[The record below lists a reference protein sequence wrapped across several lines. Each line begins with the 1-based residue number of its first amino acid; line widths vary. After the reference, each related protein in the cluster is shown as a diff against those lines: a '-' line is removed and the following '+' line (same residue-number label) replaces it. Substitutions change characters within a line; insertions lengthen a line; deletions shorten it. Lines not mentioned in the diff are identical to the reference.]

1 MSLRWKVAALLAVI
15 VSIGVAAVSYITY
28 RTTDTR
34 LMEEV
39 DRSLVQATERFLQR
53 PNANRPFR
61 PGNTVINIPE
71 RPLGIEQFVV
81 QVSDRSGE
89 VLASTEGVSLPKTSV
104 DVNDLGETRPSF
116 ESVTTAEGVDYRV
129 RTVAVALGVVQLGR
143 DLTET
148 NSVLAD
154 LRARMLIIAIA
165 VAAVAALVGWLTVS
179 GVTRRLR
186 RLSTAVEEV
195 ATSGRFDVEA
205 PQSGRDEAG
214 RLGRT
219 FADMLGALS
228 RSREQQQRLVQ
239 DAGHELR
246 TPLTS
251 LRTNLDVLRKH
262 TDIDAETRAQ
272 IVSDIDR
279 DVSDLQA
286 LVEEVVSL
294 AADQYTDE
302 LPQPIVL
309 REHVTPLVERATR
322 RSGREIHLVADESVC
337 LVRPQLFERAVSNL
351 LDNAIKFDTS
361 GGTIDIDVT
370 RGTVTVADRGP
381 GIEDGQENVIFER
394 FHRATSARS
403 LPGSGL
409 GLSIVADVASSHGGK
424 VFARRRTGGGAE
436 VGFTLPIA
444 RS

>member
-81 QVSDRSGE
+81 QVSDRSGD
-89 VLASTEGVSLPKTSV
+89 VLASTEGVSLPMTAV

-129 RTVAVALGVVQLGR
+129 RTVAVTLGVVQLGR

-195 ATSGRFDVEA
+195 ATTGRLDVEA
-205 PQSGRDEAG
+205 PRSGRDEAG

-262 TDIDAETRAQ
+262 TDVDPETRAQ
-272 IVSDIDR
+272 LVSDIDR

-294 AADQYTDE
+294 AADQHTDE

-309 REHVTPLVERATR
+309 REHVIAVVERAAR
-322 RSGREIHLVADESVC
+322 RSGRSIDLVADESVC
-337 LVRPQLFERAVSNL
+337 VVRPQLFERAVSNL
-351 LDNAIKFDTS
+351 LDNALKFDTT
-361 GGTIDIDVT
+361 GGAIDIDVT
-370 RGTVTVADRGP
+370 RGTVTVSDRGP
-381 GIEDGQENVIFER
+381 GIEDGQEQVIFER
-394 FHRATSARS
+394 FHRATSARTM
-403 LPGSGL
+403 PGSGL
-409 GLSIVADVASSHGGK
+409 GLSIVADVARTHGGE

-436 VGFTLPIA
+436 VGFTLPVP
-444 RS
+444 R